1 MRRARL
7 PALLAPWVG
16 IDPRGLAALR
26 IGLAAV
32 LGIDLWMRLGR
43 FRALYTDSGVF
54 PRAFLEPWM
63 RSTIA
68 PFHQL
73 DGGFAWQALLFAAAA
88 GAAACLLLGWRTR
101 LATAVSWLLLVS
113 LHSRQPLV
121 LNFGDDILRMALFWS
136 LFLPLGRRWS
146 LDARR
151 AAPAA
156 DPDAPVCSLASAA
169 YLVQIASIYFFTSLL
184 KSGADWHR
192 DGTALYYAL
201 SMDAWVTGFG
211 VALRE
216 HPALLRAATRAT
228 LALEMVGP
236 FLLFAPL
243 AWLRAAAVLAFWT
256 LHLGI
261 AAAYTLGIFPWTD
274 LVVLLPFLPPA
285 LWDRLT
291 GVPRAGRAA
300 RAPAAGGLGRA
311 GRLVVAAALA
321 YVLLVNLDSVR
332 PLRLPGWLGAA
343 GNFLRI
349 DQQWRMFTPSGPRGD
364 GWFVMPGELADGS
377 RVDLGPHGPA
387 LSWDKPARISERNRP
402 FRWAIYLWQ
411 ISDPYTNHILRRRF
425 AEWTCRT
432 WNAAHPPERRLR
444 ALEIHFLYE
453 ETLPP
458 GQGVRLEPRLLLRYD
473 CVEGVQSWG
482 MGQQPRPD
490 RPSVER
496 LPPGS

>member
-1 MRRARL
+1 MHGARL
-7 PALLAPWVG
+7 PALLARWVG

-26 IGLAAV
+26 IGLGAV
-32 LGIDLWMRLGR
+32 LLIDLWMRRGR
-43 FRALYTDSGVF
+43 FRALYTDAGVF

-68 PFHQL
+68 PLHQL
-73 DGGFAWQALLFAAAA
+73 DGGFAWQALLFAVAAV
-88 GAAACLLLGWRTR
+88 AAACLLVGWRTR
-101 LATAVSWLLLVS
+101 LATVVSWGLLVS
-113 LHSRQPLV
+113 LHSRQPMV

-151 AAPAA
+151 APPGG
-156 DPDAPVCSLASAA
+156 DPDAPVCSVASAA
-169 YLVQIASIYFFTSLL
+169 YLIQIASIYFFTSLL
-184 KSGADWHR
+184 KSGAEWQR

-201 SMDAWVTGFG
+201 SMDAWVTPLG

-228 LALEMVGP
+228 LALERVGP

-243 AWLRAAAVLAFWT
+243 AWRRTGTVLAFWA

-261 AAAYTLGIFPWTD
+261 ALAYTLGIFPWTD

-285 LWDRLT
+285 LWDRLGGGWRRT
-291 GVPRAGRAA
+291 RPVALGPSGR
-300 RAPAAGGLGRA
+300 GRA
-311 GRLVVAAALA
+311 GSAAAAVALA
-321 YVLLVNLDSVR
+321 YVLACNVDSVR
-332 PLRLPGWLGAA
+332 PLRLPGWLSAT
-343 GNFLRI
+343 GNWLRI
-349 DQQWRMFTPSGPRGD
+349 NQQWRMFTPGGPRGD

-387 LSWDKPARISERNRP
+387 LSWEKPARISARNRP

-411 ISDPYTNHILRRRF
+411 ISDPYTNHLLRRRF

-432 WNAAHPPERRLR
+432 WNAEHPPERRLR
-444 ALEIHFLYE
+444 GLEIHFQYE

-458 GQGVRLEPRLLLRYD
+458 GQGVRLDPRLLLRYD

-482 MGQQPRPD
+482 IGETPPPD
-490 RPSVER
+490 APPVQR
-496 LPPGS
+496 LSPGA